1 MLLIIYKRSH
11 FLRQT
16 LLIKDFSLL
25 KLHTLWAI
33 ILKTMQNYNKKLN
46 ISKCFI
52 VKNNNNIIE

>member
-1 MLLIIYKRSH
+1 MFLIIYKRSH

-16 LLIKDFSLL
+16 LLIRDFSLL

-52 VKNNNNIIE
+52 VKK